1 MNGKVVLSFILGAA
15 AGATGMYFGM
25 KKACETYIDNEIN
38 QFKADYEAAHREKAE
53 EKSEDLKEMEKN
65 LKEMEKNLEEDAEK
79 ALKKY
84 STATEKSISSVD
96 TGKNEAD
103 AKLERI
109 NYAKIRT
116 PDIEKIDEI
125 DVENRV
131 GAAIGSVIIDPSD
144 YMEDDGLKRVV
155 WNYLPKENKVYSE
168 DGTEE
173 IMDGIELLGEE
184 NLDSFGEFEVDT
196 LYVKN
201 AREGIKIDCIQY
213 EDMTYDEFLE
223 EITL

>member
-1 MNGKVVLSFILGAA
+1 MSGKAVLSFVLGAT
-15 AGATGMYFGM
+15 AGAVGMYFGM
-25 KKACETYIDNEIN
+25 KQACEKYIDKEIE
-38 QFKADYEAAHREKAE
+38 QFKADYEAAHKKKEEK
-53 EKSEDLKEMEKN
+53 KSEDVKKME
-65 LKEMEKNLEEDAEK
+65 ENLEKDAEK

-84 STATEKSISSVD
+84 ASATEKSISSVD
-96 TGKNEAD
+96 TGKKEAD
-103 AKLERI
+103 AKLERV

-116 PDIEKIDEI
+116 PDIDKIDEI
-125 DVENRV
+125 DIEKNVDC
-131 GAAIGSVIIDPSD
+131 AIGPVVIDPSD

-201 AREGIKIDCIQY
+201 AREGVKIDCIQY

-223 EITL
+223 EVTL

>member
-1 MNGKVVLSFILGAA
+1 MSGKAVLSFVLGAT
-15 AGATGMYFGM
+15 AGAVGMYFGM
-25 KKACETYIDNEIN
+25 KQACEKYIDKEIE
-38 QFKADYEAAHREKAE
+38 QFKADYEAAHKKKEEK
-53 EKSEDLKEMEKN
+53 KSEDVKKME
-65 LKEMEKNLEEDAEK
+65 ENLEKDAEK

-84 STATEKSISSVD
+84 ASATEKSISSVD
-96 TGKNEAD
+96 TGRKEAD
-103 AKLERI
+103 AKLERV

-116 PDIEKIDEI
+116 PDIDKIDEI
-125 DVENRV
+125 DVEKNV
-131 GAAIGSVIIDPSD
+131 DCAIGPVVIDPSE

-155 WNYLPKENKVYSE
+155 WNYLPKEHAVYSE
-168 DGTEE
+168 NGDEE
-173 IMDGIELLGEE
+173 IVDGIKLLGEE

-201 AREGIKIDCIQY
+201 AREGVKIDCIQY

>member
-1 MNGKVVLSFILGAA
+1 MSGKVVLSFVLGAA
-15 AGATGMYFGM
+15 AGAAGMYFGM
-25 KKACETYIDNEIN
+25 KQACEVYIDKEIE
-38 QFKADYEAAHREKAE
+38 QFKADYEATHKEKPE
-53 EKSEDLKEMEKN
+53 EKSKDLKEMNE
-65 LKEMEKNLEEDAEK
+65 NLEKDAEK

-84 STATEKSISSVD
+84 ASATQKSISSVD

-103 AKLERI
+103 AKLERV

-116 PDIEKIDEI
+116 PDIDKIDEI
-125 DVENRV
+125 DVEKNV
-131 GAAIGSVIIDPSD
+131 DCAIGPVVIDPSD

-184 NLDSFGEFEVDT
+184 NLDSFGEFEIDT

-201 AREGIKIDCIQY
+201 AREGVKIDCIQY

-223 EITL
+223 EVTL

>member
-1 MNGKVVLSFILGAA
+1 MSGKVVLSFILGAA
-15 AGATGMYFGM
+15 GGATAMYFGM
-25 KKACETYIDNEIN
+25 KKACETYIDNEIS
-38 QFKADYEAAHREKAE
+38 QFKADYEAAHKEKAE

-65 LKEMEKNLEEDAEK
+65 LEEDAEK
-79 ALKKY
+79 ALKRY

-96 TGKNEAD
+96 TGKDEAD

-125 DVENRV
+125 DVEKRV
-131 GAAIGSVIIDPSD
+131 GAAIGPVIIDPSD

-223 EITL
+223 EVTL

>member
-1 MNGKVVLSFILGAA
+1 MSGKVVLSFVLGAA
-15 AGATGMYFGM
+15 TGAVGMYFGM
-25 KKACETYIDNEIN
+25 KQACEKYIDKEIE
-38 QFKADYEAAHREKAE
+38 QFKADYEATHKEKPE
-53 EKSEDLKEMEKN
+53 EKSKDLKEMNE
-65 LKEMEKNLEEDAEK
+65 NLEKDAEK

-84 STATEKSISSVD
+84 ASATEKSISSVD
-96 TGKNEAD
+96 TGRKEAD
-103 AKLERI
+103 AKLERV

-116 PDIEKIDEI
+116 PDIDKIDEI
-125 DVENRV
+125 DVEKNV
-131 GAAIGSVIIDPSD
+131 DCAIGPVVIDPSD

-201 AREGIKIDCIQY
+201 AREGVKIDCIQY

-223 EITL
+223 EVTL

>member
-1 MNGKVVLSFILGAA
+1 MSGKVVLSFVLGVA
-15 AGATGMYFGM
+15 AGAAGMYFGM
-25 KKACETYIDNEIN
+25 KQVCEVYINKEIE
-38 QFKADYEAAHREKAE
+38 QFKADYEATHKEKPE
-53 EKSEDLKEMEKN
+53 EKSKDLKEMNE
-65 LKEMEKNLEEDAEK
+65 NLEKDAEK

-84 STATEKSISSVD
+84 ASATEKSISSVD
-96 TGKNEAD
+96 TGKKEAD
-103 AKLERI
+103 AKLERV

-116 PDIEKIDEI
+116 PDTDKIDEI
-125 DVENRV
+125 DVEKNV
-131 GAAIGSVIIDPSD
+131 DCAIGPVVIDPSD

-173 IMDGIELLGEE
+173 IVDGIKLLGEE
-184 NLDSFGEFEVDT
+184 NLESFGEFEVDT

-201 AREGIKIDCIQY
+201 AREGVKIDCIQY

-223 EITL
+223 EVTL

>member
-15 AGATGMYFGM
+15 SGAVGMYFGM
-25 KKACETYIDNEIN
+25 KQACEMYIDKEIEK
-38 QFKADYEAAHREKAE
+38 FKADYEAAHEAKTE
-53 EKSEDLKEMEKN
+53 EKSEY
-65 LKEMEKNLEEDAEK
+65 LKEMEKNLEKDAEK

-84 STATEKSISSVD
+84 ASATEKSISSVD
-96 TGKNEAD
+96 TGRNEAD

-116 PDIEKIDEI
+116 PDIDKIDEI
-125 DVENRV
+125 DVEKRV
-131 GAAIGSVIIDPSD
+131 DAAVGPVTITPSE

-155 WNYLPKENKVYSE
+155 WNYLPKENAVYSE
-168 DGTEE
+168 NGDEE
-173 IMDGIELLGEE
+173 IVDGITLLGEE

-201 AREGIKIDCIQY
+201 AREGIKIDCILY
-213 EDMTYDEFLE
+213 EDDTYDEFLE
-223 EITL
+223 EIRI

>member
-1 MNGKVVLSFILGAA
+1 MSGKVVLSFVLGAA
-15 AGATGMYFGM
+15 GGAVGMYFGM
-25 KKACETYIDNEIN
+25 KKACEVYIEKEIE
-38 QFKADYEAAHREKAE
+38 QFKVDYEAAHKKKEEK
-53 EKSEDLKEMEKN
+53 KSEDVKKME
-65 LKEMEKNLEEDAEK
+65 ENLEKDAEK

-84 STATEKSISSVD
+84 ASATEKSISSVD
-96 TGKNEAD
+96 TGKKEAD
-103 AKLERI
+103 AKLERV

-116 PDIEKIDEI
+116 PDIDKIDEI
-125 DVENRV
+125 DVEKNV
-131 GAAIGSVIIDPSD
+131 DCAIGPVVIDPSD

-184 NLDSFGEFEVDT
+184 NLNSFGEFEVDT

-201 AREGIKIDCIQY
+201 AREGVKIDCIQY

-223 EITL
+223 EVTL

>member
-1 MNGKVVLSFILGAA
+1 MSGKVVLSFVLGAA
-15 AGATGMYFGM
+15 AGAAGMYFGM
-25 KKACETYIDNEIN
+25 KQACEVYIDKEIE
-38 QFKADYEAAHREKAE
+38 QFKADYEATHKEKPE
-53 EKSEDLKEMEKN
+53 EKSKDLKEMNE
-65 LKEMEKNLEEDAEK
+65 NLEKDAEK

-84 STATEKSISSVD
+84 ASVTQKSISSVD

-103 AKLERI
+103 AKLERV

-116 PDIEKIDEI
+116 PDIDKIDEI
-125 DVENRV
+125 DVEKNV
-131 GAAIGSVIIDPSD
+131 DCAIGPVVIDPSD

-201 AREGIKIDCIQY
+201 AREGVKIDCIQY

-223 EITL
+223 EVTL

>member
-1 MNGKVVLSFILGAA
+1 MSGKVVLSFVLGAT

-25 KKACETYIDNEIN
+25 KKACEKYIDKEIE
-38 QFKADYEAAHREKAE
+38 QFKADYEAAHQEKEKKE
-53 EKSEDLKEMEKN
+53 EKKN
-65 LKEMEKNLEEDAEK
+65 EEVQEMEKNLEKDAEK

-84 STATEKSISSVD
+84 ASATEKSISSVD
-96 TGKNEAD
+96 TGKKEAD
-103 AKLERI
+103 AKLKRI

-125 DVENRV
+125 DVEDKV
-131 GAAIGSVIIDPSD
+131 DCAIGPVVIDPSE

-155 WNYLPKENKVYSE
+155 WNYLPKENKIYSE

-223 EITL
+223 EVTL

>member
-15 AGATGMYFGM
+15 GGAVGMYFGM
-25 KKACETYIDNEIN
+25 KQACEIYIDKEIE
-38 QFKADYEAAHREKAE
+38 QFKADYETAHEAKTE
-53 EKSEDLKEMEKN
+53 EKSEDLKD
-65 LKEMEKNLEEDAEK
+65 MEKNLEKDAEK

-84 STATEKSISSVD
+84 ASATEKSISSVD
-96 TGKNEAD
+96 TGKDEAD
-103 AKLERI
+103 RKVERI

-125 DVENRV
+125 DVEKSV
-131 GAAIGSVIIDPSD
+131 EAAIGPVIIDPSD

-155 WNYLPKENKVYSE
+155 WNYLPKEGKVYSE

-173 IMDGIELLGEE
+173 IMDGITLLGEE

-201 AREGIKIDCIQY
+201 AREGIKIDCILY
-213 EDMTYDEFLE
+213 EDDTYDEFLE
-223 EITL
+223 EIRI

>member
-1 MNGKVVLSFILGAA
+1 MSGKVVLSFILGAA
-15 AGATGMYFGM
+15 GGATAMYFGM

-38 QFKADYEAAHREKAE
+38 QFKADYEAAHKEKAE
-53 EKSEDLKEMEKN
+53 EKSED

-96 TGKNEAD
+96 TGKKEAD
-103 AKLERI
+103 AKLERV

-116 PDIEKIDEI
+116 PDIDKIDEI
-125 DVENRV
+125 DVENKV
-131 GAAIGSVIIDPSD
+131 DSAIGPVVIDPSE

-155 WNYLPKENKVYSE
+155 WNYLPKEHAVYSE
-168 DGTEE
+168 NGDEE
-173 IMDGIELLGEE
+173 IVDGIKMLGEE

-201 AREGIKIDCIQY
+201 AREGIKIDCVQY
-213 EDMTYDEFLE
+213 EDVTYEEFLE

>member
-1 MNGKVVLSFILGAA
+1 MSGKVVLSFVLGAA
-15 AGATGMYFGM
+15 GGAVGMYFGM
-25 KKACETYIDNEIN
+25 KKACEVYIEKEIE
-38 QFKADYEAAHREKAE
+38 QFKADYEAAHEPKSE
-53 EKSEDLKEMEKN
+53 EKSEDLQ
-65 LKEMEKNLEEDAEK
+65 EMEKNLEKDAEK

-84 STATEKSISSVD
+84 ASATEKSISSVD

-103 AKLERI
+103 ARVEKI

-116 PDIEKIDEI
+116 PDIDKIDEI
-125 DVENRV
+125 DVEKNV
-131 GAAIGSVIIDPSD
+131 DCAIGPVVIDPSE

-184 NLDSFGEFEVDT
+184 NLNSFGEFEVDT

-201 AREGIKIDCIQY
+201 AREGVKIDCIQY

-223 EITL
+223 EVTL

>member
-1 MNGKVVLSFILGAA
+1 MSGKAVLSFVLGAT
-15 AGATGMYFGM
+15 AGAVGMYFGM
-25 KKACETYIDNEIN
+25 KQACEKYIDKEIE
-38 QFKADYEAAHREKAE
+38 QFKADYEAAHKKKEEK
-53 EKSEDLKEMEKN
+53 KSEDVEKME
-65 LKEMEKNLEEDAEK
+65 ENLEKDAEK

-84 STATEKSISSVD
+84 ASATEKSISSVD

-103 AKLERI
+103 AKLERV

-116 PDIEKIDEI
+116 PDIDKIDEI
-125 DVENRV
+125 DVEKKV
-131 GAAIGSVIIDPSD
+131 DCAIGPVVIDPSD

-184 NLDSFGEFEVDT
+184 NLGSFGEFEVDT

-201 AREGIKIDCIQY
+201 AREGVKIDCIQY

>member
-1 MNGKVVLSFILGAA
+1 MSGKVVLSFILGAA
-15 AGATGMYFGM
+15 GGATAMYFGM
-25 KKACETYIDNEIN
+25 KKACETYIDNEIS
-38 QFKADYEAAHREKAE
+38 QFKADYEAVHKEKAE
-53 EKSEDLKEMEKN
+53 EKSEDLKEMEK
-65 LKEMEKNLEEDAEK
+65 KLEEDAEK
-79 ALKKY
+79 ALKRY

-96 TGKNEAD
+96 TGKDEAD

-125 DVENRV
+125 DVEKRV
-131 GAAIGSVIIDPSD
+131 GAAIGPVIIDPSD

-223 EITL
+223 EVTL

>member
-1 MNGKVVLSFILGAA
+1 MSGKAVLSFVLGAA
-15 AGATGMYFGM
+15 VGATGMYFGM
-25 KKACETYIDNEIN
+25 KQACEKYIDKEIE
-38 QFKADYEAAHREKAE
+38 QFKADYEAAHQKKE
-53 EKSEDLKEMEKN
+53 EKKSKDVKEME
-65 LKEMEKNLEEDAEK
+65 ENLEKDAEK

-84 STATEKSISSVD
+84 ASATQKSISSVD
-96 TGKNEAD
+96 TGKKEAD
-103 AKLERI
+103 AKLERV

-116 PDIEKIDEI
+116 PDIDKIDEI
-125 DVENRV
+125 DVENKV
-131 GAAIGSVIIDPSD
+131 DSAIGPVVIDPSE

-201 AREGIKIDCIQY
+201 AREGVKIDCIQY

-223 EITL
+223 EVTL

>member
-1 MNGKVVLSFILGAA
+1 MVLSFILGASG
-15 AGATGMYFGM
+15 GAVGMYFGM
-25 KKACETYIDNEIN
+25 KQACEVYINKEIE
-38 QFKADYEAAHREKAE
+38 QFKADYEASHECKCEKKCQNDDAHE
-53 EKSEDLKEMEKN
+53 E
-65 LKEMEKNLEEDAEK
+65 NLEKGAEK

-84 STATEKSISSVD
+84 ASATEKSISSVD
-96 TGKNEAD
+96 SGKNEAD
-103 AKLERI
+103 SNVEKI

-116 PDIEKIDEI
+116 PDIDQIDEI
-125 DVENRV
+125 DMEKKVDAAV
-131 GAAIGSVIIDPSD
+131 GPVVITPSD

-155 WNYLPKENKVYSE
+155 WNYLPKEHAVFSE
-168 DGTEE
+168 NGDEE
-173 IMDGIELLGEE
+173 IVDGIKILGEE

-201 AREGIKIDCIQY
+201 AREGVKIDCILY

>member
-1 MNGKVVLSFILGAA
+1 MSGKVILSFILGAA
-15 AGATGMYFGM
+15 GGATAMYFGM

-38 QFKADYEAAHREKAE
+38 QFKADYEAAHKEKAE
-53 EKSEDLKEMEKN
+53 KKSEDLKEMEEN
-65 LKEMEKNLEEDAEK
+65 LANDAEK

-84 STATEKSISSVD
+84 ASATEKSISSVD
-96 TGKNEAD
+96 TGKKEAD

-109 NYAKIRT
+109 NYAKVRT

-125 DVENRV
+125 DVEKSV
-131 GAAIGSVIIDPSD
+131 EAAIGPVIIDPSD

-155 WNYLPKENKVYSE
+155 WNYLPKEGKVYSE

-184 NLDSFGEFEVDT
+184 NLGSFGEFEVDT

-201 AREGIKIDCIQY
+201 AREGVKIDCIQY

-223 EITL
+223 EVTL

>member
-1 MNGKVVLSFILGAA
+1 MSGKVVLSFVLGVA
-15 AGATGMYFGM
+15 AGAAGMYFGM
-25 KKACETYIDNEIN
+25 KQACEVYIDKEIE
-38 QFKADYEAAHREKAE
+38 QFKVDYEATHKEKPE
-53 EKSEDLKEMEKN
+53 EKSKDLKEMNE
-65 LKEMEKNLEEDAEK
+65 NLEKDAEK

-84 STATEKSISSVD
+84 ASATQKSISSVD

-103 AKLERI
+103 AKLERV

-116 PDIEKIDEI
+116 PDIDKIDET
-125 DVENRV
+125 DVEKNV
-131 GAAIGSVIIDPSD
+131 DCAIGPVVIDPSD

-201 AREGIKIDCIQY
+201 AREGVKIDCIRY

-223 EITL
+223 EVTL